1 MCACISRID
10 VAASGRVA
18 VLSAGVLGEHL
29 DRFAQSHCVCT
40 VCASPNVRIRIRS
53 HAPGHR
59 RRGAEREGT
68 IGTVPDSPVHANTAQ
83 APPEAERQKGP
94 GQLRELEKKCSRTD
108 PSRLLE
114 GALLQDLLRAPS
126 RVTHSGS
133 RTIHTAHDTQR
144 RICMRSRGKSENP
157 RSLQPILYIPTATR
171 RGSLNKT
178 SNRPSTGPQQAG

>member
-1 MCACISRID
+1 MCGCISRID

-18 VLSAGVLGEHL
+18 VLGCWANISIDSRRATVY
-29 DRFAQSHCVCT
+29 
-40 VCASPNVRIRIRS
+40 VCASPGARTYVCIRIRIRS

-68 IGTVPDSPVHANTAQ
+68 IGTLPDSPDHANTAQ
-83 APPEAERQKGP
+83 APPEAERQRGP

-133 RTIHTAHDTQR
+133 RTITPGTHTIQRKIRESEEPPAHPVYSDNYTTW
-144 RICMRSRGKSENP
+144 IVK
-157 RSLQPILYIPTATR
+157 
-171 RGSLNKT
+171 
-178 SNRPSTGPQQAG
+178 